1 MLYSLSVGPKNFSRL
16 LGEQQEK
23 RHRENL
29 FINNFLRSTAALLG
43 VAIKFWIHILTK
55 LSNEKEEDFQFV
67 SQNLF
72 SLTPLPTYQTASVS

>member
-29 FINNFLRSTAALLG
+29 FINNFLRSTAALLD
-43 VAIKFWIHILTK
+43 VAIKFSDPYFDET
-55 LSNEKEEDFQFV
+55 EQ
-67 SQNLF
+67 
-72 SLTPLPTYQTASVS
+72 